1 MKKISILAGLILA
14 ISLMTIGRASAITI
28 VLPANEGV
36 GGVIGTG
43 LLGENPFSAFGK
55 GYRAL
60 FPGLYAPNGLMSM
73 AAGSMGT
80 FGESM
85 GVGLRLGLGSA
96 SLLQKEFAALDRRMA
111 VDLGAQAASGTHQ
124 GWTPLSIQESMTLET
139 VPSLAGMTGF

>member
-1 MKKISILAGLILA
+1 
-14 ISLMTIGRASAITI
+14 
-28 VLPANEGV
+28 
-36 GGVIGTG
+36 
-43 LLGENPFSAFGK
+43 LLGENPFSTFGK

-85 GVGLRLGLGSA
+85 GVGLRLGLGSGSA
-96 SLLQKEFAALDRRMA
+96 SLLQKEFAALDRRTA
-111 VDLGAQAASGTHQ
+111 VDLEAQVASGTHQ
-124 GWTPLSIQESMTLET
+124 GWTPLSTQESTTLET